1 MTEEQI
7 QDLLKKEY
15 IIDLDKE
22 LMNIY
27 PNGFDINKV
36 DRRIK
41 KKIKELTNKYDS
53 IQNPVQIRKIRNSK
67 K

>member
-22 LMNIY
+22 LMKIY
-27 PNGFDINKV
+27 PNGFDINKI
-36 DRRIK
+36 D
-41 KKIKELTNKYDS
+41 KIVKDKLEELTNKYDS
-53 IQNPVQIRKIRNSK
+53 IQNPVQIRKRK
-67 K
+67 